1 MTPLRKRMLGEL
13 QRRPPRVCRKHQR
26 LPSNLVIENPRQHK
40 LGFHLHRTRRAFPMN
55 ANGLSGTGVVE
66 SQVGGSRNLVVLSSS
81 FAALATLLAA
91 VGLHG
96 CTV

>member
-1 MTPLRKRMLGEL
+1 
-13 QRRPPRVCRKHQR
+13 
-26 LPSNLVIENPRQHK
+26 
-40 LGFHLHRTRRAFPMN
+40 MN